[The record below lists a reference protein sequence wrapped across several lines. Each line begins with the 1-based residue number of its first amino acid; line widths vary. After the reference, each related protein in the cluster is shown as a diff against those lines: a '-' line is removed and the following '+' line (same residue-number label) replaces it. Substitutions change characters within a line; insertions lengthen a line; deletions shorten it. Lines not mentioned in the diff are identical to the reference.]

1 MLLAGSI
8 LSLRRGWG
16 ILGLWTSMTYL
27 LFGVRM
33 LSHIWRFNSRQ
44 GPFGPSAFLAESR
57 LNAEAVRNEKALGGT
72 PSST

>member
-8 LSLRRGWG
+8 LSLKRGWG

-57 LNAEAVRNEKALGGT
+57 LNAEAVRNEKALEGLPT
-72 PSST
+72 PT